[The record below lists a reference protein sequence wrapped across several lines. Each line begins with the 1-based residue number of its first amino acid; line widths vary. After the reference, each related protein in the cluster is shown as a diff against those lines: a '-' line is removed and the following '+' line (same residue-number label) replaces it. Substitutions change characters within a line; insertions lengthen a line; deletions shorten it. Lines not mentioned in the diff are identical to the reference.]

1 MSDNTANTTEA
12 PGAPQPNERMRELD
26 FFLGAW
32 DAPGVFHETPFRPRA
47 PIRMRIVG
55 TSEGR
60 GFWRMV
66 RTTEL
71 PTPEN
76 PNPLTA
82 MYVWGYDADSDEFVA
97 DWYDSNGGR
106 ASQRSKGWDGDRFQ
120 FSGSITTNGA
130 TVPLRDTFTRRGPDA
145 YHHIGEVDL
154 GDGWMAIDEEDAVR
168 AEAGA

>member
-1 MSDNTANTTEA
+1 MSDNTTSNTEMA
-12 PGAPQPNERMRELD
+12 GAPHERMRELD

-32 DAPGVFHETPFRPRA
+32 DAPGVFHETPFGPRK
-47 PIRMRIVG
+47 PLEMRVEG

-60 GFWRMV
+60 GFWTHV

-76 PNPLTA
+76 PAPLTA
-82 MYVWGYDADSDEFVA
+82 LYVWGYDAAFGEFVA

-106 ASQRSKGWDGDRFQ
+106 ASQRSGGWDGDRLV
-120 FSGSITTNGA
+120 FSGSITMNGT

-145 YHHIGEVDL
+145 YHHIGEIDL
-154 GDGWMAIDEEDAVR
+154 GDGWLAADEEDAVR
-168 AEAGA
+168 AGARA